1 MEDNIT
7 DIIINTINSIIN
19 GLFSSIDNN
28 IYSVLD
34 EITFINSDILN
45 NSYFERI
52 FGTSSSNGIL
62 LIANSLLVGFVLY
75 YAANLILANF
85 SITQVQS
92 PLSFIFKT
100 IIFGVLMNSSFFICE
115 QIVNLNSYISIA
127 IQNLGKYIFNMEV
140 NFSSLINIINSNVL
154 VDSTLNIFTFDGLI
168 KSLMSIS
175 LFTLLFSY
183 SLRYVMVK
191 VFILISPFAF
201 LSLSNFSTSWF
212 FKSWFRG
219 FLSLLILQSLVSII
233 LLIIFSFNYND
244 SDIFSKLIYIGGI
257 YALIRANSYIKSL
270 IGGISTEVSVNM
282 ANLKNGMR

>member
-1 MEDNIT
+1 MDDNIT
-7 DIIINTINSIIN
+7 DIIINTINSIVN

-34 EITFINSDILN
+34 KITFINSDILN

-62 LIANSLLVGFVLY
+62 LIANSLLIGFVLY
-75 YAANLILANF
+75 YAANLILANL

-100 IIFGVLMNSSFFICE
+100 IVFGVFMNSSFFVCE
-115 QIVNLNSYISIA
+115 QIINLNSYISIA
-127 IQNLGKYIFNMEV
+127 IQNLGESIFNMEV

-154 VDSTLNIFTFDGLI
+154 VDETLNIFTFDGLI
-168 KSLMSIS
+168 KSLISIS
-175 LFTLLFSY
+175 LFSLLLSY

-191 VFILISPFAF
+191 VFVLISPFAF
-201 LSLSNFSTSWF
+201 LSLSNLRTSWF

-219 FLSLLILQSLVSII
+219 FLSLLVLQCLVSLI
-233 LLIIFSFNYND
+233 LLMIFSFNYND
-244 SDIFSKLIYIGGI
+244 SDIFSKLIYVGGI
-257 YALIRANSYIKSL
+257 YALIKANSYLKSL
-270 IGGISTEVSVNM
+270 IGGISTEVN
-282 ANLKNGMR
+282 ANISNFKNIAR